1 MKKVI
6 KITESHLN
14 RIITNMLTEENIL
27 INEDVSLLG
36 VKIIPVPNIGKIKI
50 VKDKKEIFYKL
61 SVDHWLY
68 SGPIVVDKLWENVK
82 DGDYKVVDNTGKKF
96 SVSKKDM
103 EEIINNSLKEI
114 KKFTIYGK
122 AKITFEKTS

>member
-27 INEDVSLLG
+27 INEEVSLLG